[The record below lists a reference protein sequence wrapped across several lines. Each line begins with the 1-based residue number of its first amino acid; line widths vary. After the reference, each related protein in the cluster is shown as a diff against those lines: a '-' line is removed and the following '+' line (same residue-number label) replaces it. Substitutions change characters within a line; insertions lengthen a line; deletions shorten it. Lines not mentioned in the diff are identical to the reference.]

1 MYSERTLIISGS
13 EKGLDGVIG
22 FLKTCGCG
30 SVAVV
35 SSGSEARR
43 MIPHDDYDLILINT
57 PLKDEFGHQLAV
69 KLCESTCSGVI
80 LICKADLAEEMVN
93 RTGDYGVCVVSKPLN
108 KQELV
113 KALRIGS
120 AFPAPSADDAKGEQQ
135 APGKAGRDAVCFPC
149 QIPAHLRTGHDRRGG
164 APLHRKKRHG
174 HPAHPERSVP
184 GSYRKIRI
192 NIVWKNEKPQRK
204 EKNFPLRF
212 YFCDFIS
219 LTLCRKYGRRHLP
232 DPERYSPFR
241 SGSRPRRRSRCQ
253 HPDALPA
260 ERHDPPGKPG
270 CTGT

>member
-1 MYSERTLIISGS
+1 M
-13 EKGLDGVIG
+13 
-22 FLKTCGCG
+22 
-30 SVAVV
+30 
-35 SSGSEARR
+35 
-43 MIPHDDYDLILINT
+43 ILINT
-57 PLKDEFGHQLAV
+57 PLKDEFGHRLAV

-120 AFPAPSADDAKGEQQ
+120 AFRHRLLTMQKENN
-135 APGKAGRDAVCFPC
+135 K
-149 QIPAHLRTGHDRRGG
+149 LRTKLEEMRYVSQAKFLLISEQGMTEEAAHRYIESAMDTRRT
-164 APLHRKKRHG
+164 
-174 HPAHPERSVP
+174 
-184 GSYRKIRI
+184 
-192 NIVWKNEKPQRK
+192 RK
-204 EKNFPLRF
+204 EVSWKLSQNTNKHRLEKRKTAAERKNFPLRF

-260 ERHDPPGKPG
+260 ERRPSGKPG

>member
-93 RTGDYGVCVVSKPLN
+93 RTGYYGVCVVSKPL
-108 KQELV
+108 
-113 KALRIGS
+113 
-120 AFPAPSADDAKGEQQ
+120 
-135 APGKAGRDAVCFPC
+135 
-149 QIPAHLRTGHDRRGG
+149 T
-164 APLHRKKRHG
+164 
-174 HPAHPERSVP
+174 
-184 GSYRKIRI
+184 
-192 NIVWKNEKPQRK
+192 
-204 EKNFPLRF
+204 
-212 YFCDFIS
+212 
-219 LTLCRKYGRRHLP
+219 
-232 DPERYSPFR
+232 
-241 SGSRPRRRSRCQ
+241 SRNW
-253 HPDALPA
+253 
-260 ERHDPPGKPG
+260 
-270 CTGT
+270 

>member
-80 LICKADLAEEMVN
+80 LICKADLAEVMVN

-120 AFPAPSADDAKGEQQ
+120 AFRLRLLTMQKENNKLRTKLEEMRYVSRAKFLLTATSKKAPWTPG
-135 APGKAGRDAVCFPC
+135 APGKKCPWKLSQNTNKHRLEKRKTAAE
-149 QIPAHLRTGHDRRGG
+149 
-164 APLHRKKRHG
+164 RKKLS
-174 HPAHPERSVP
+174 AAVL
-184 GSYRKIRI
+184 
-192 NIVWKNEKPQRK
+192 
-204 EKNFPLRF
+204 FL
-212 YFCDFIS
+212 
-219 LTLCRKYGRRHLP
+219 
-232 DPERYSPFR
+232 
-241 SGSRPRRRSRCQ
+241 
-253 HPDALPA
+253 
-260 ERHDPPGKPG
+260 
-270 CTGT
+270 

>member
-120 AFPAPSADDAKGEQQ
+120 AFRHRLLTMQKENN
-135 APGKAGRDAVCFPC
+135 K
-149 QIPAHLRTGHDRRGG
+149 LRTKLEEMRYVSRAKFLLISEQGMTEEAAHRYIEKSAMDTRRT
-164 APLHRKKRHG
+164 RKEVSLEVIAKYGYFGFIQKGRRTNACLIYAAG
-174 HPAHPERSVP
+174 LQKLLNNKA
-184 GSYRKIRI
+184 ID
-192 NIVWKNEKPQRK
+192 NIVSIKIK
-204 EKNFPLRF
+204 
-212 YFCDFIS
+212 
-219 LTLCRKYGRRHLP
+219 
-232 DPERYSPFR
+232 
-241 SGSRPRRRSRCQ
+241 
-253 HPDALPA
+253 
-260 ERHDPPGKPG
+260 
-270 CTGT
+270 

>member
-30 SVAVV
+30 SVAIV

-113 KALRIGS
+113 KALRTGS
-120 AFPAPSADDAKGEQQ
+120 AFRHRLLTMQKENNKLRAKLEEMRYVSRDKFLLISEQGMTEETAHRYIEKSAMDT
-135 APGKAGRDAVCFPC
+135 R
-149 QIPAHLRTGHDRRGG
+149 RT
-164 APLHRKKRHG
+164 
-174 HPAHPERSVP
+174 
-184 GSYRKIRI
+184 
-192 NIVWKNEKPQRK
+192 RK
-204 EKNFPLRF
+204 EV
-212 YFCDFIS
+212 S
-219 LTLCRKYGRRHLP
+219 LEVIAKY
-232 DPERYSPFR
+232 E
-241 SGSRPRRRSRCQ
+241 
-253 HPDALPA
+253 
-260 ERHDPPGKPG
+260 
-270 CTGT
+270 